1 MNEQPDSFL
10 QEVLIYLRHE
20 LPIKL
25 DALRRWVA
33 YYWAVWLAVTVV
45 VVGMSLYMA
54 YGTVNKVVLGYAQA
68 GTIYRGIADS
78 YQRFFAANGL
88 RLELSPVSHLQDSVQ
103 QLALPGD
110 RINASFVLSGSD
122 ISDDESKFLSL
133 GTVEYAPGWLFYR
146 GQEISGPEP
155 FSALSGKRVAI
166 GPPGS
171 FANQEFRKLMAI
183 AQAPPTSQD
192 LLELSDQ
199 EAVVALLD
207 GRLDAIWLVDNF
219 KSENVRKAAA
229 ARDLRIFSWERAD
242 AFADRLPYLSKLKLP
257 AGFFDIAGNR
267 PPKDVTLLGSSIV
280 VLVEANLNPA
290 LQWSLILAA
299 HNYHDANYDDLSDG
313 TVFPKHTDKDRQ
325 LSPVAERYF
334 KAGIPA
340 VFSYLPLYLAAVW
353 DAKWAWILSFF
364 IFGLPLYY
372 WIKNFHRNLDNF
384 EVRQSRDVVVEVLRK
399 FRAMEMQVLS
409 AKTIDELAGVEDGLS
424 AIDRMF
430 LEPPGDDLSPRDAQL
445 IALASDR
452 VRVKLGAAHK
462 RLS

>member
-1 MNEQPDSFL
+1 MNEKPGSFL

-20 LPIKL
+20 LPIKR
-25 DALRRWVA
+25 DALKRWVA
-33 YYWAVWLAVTVV
+33 YYWAVWTAVIVV
-45 VVGMSLYMA
+45 VLGMSVYMA

-78 YQRFFAANGL
+78 YQRFFAAHGL
-88 RLELSPVSHLQDSVQ
+88 RLELSPVSHLQDSAQ

-122 ISDDESKFLSL
+122 VSDDESKFLSL

-146 GQEISGPEP
+146 GQEINGPEP

-183 AQAPPTSQD
+183 AQAAPPTQN
-192 LLELSDQ
+192 LLELPDQ
-199 EAVVALLD
+199 EAVVGLLD
-207 GRLDAIWLVDNF
+207 GRLDAVWLVDNF
-219 KSENVRKAAA
+219 KSDNVRKAAA
-229 ARDLRIFSWERAD
+229 AKDLRIYSWERAD
-242 AFADRLPYLSKLKLP
+242 AFADKLPYLSKLKLP
-257 AGFFDIAGNR
+257 AGSFDIAGNR
-267 PPKDVTLLGSSIV
+267 PPRDVTLLGSSIV

-325 LSPVAERYF
+325 LSPVAARYF
-334 KAGIPA
+334 QSGIPA
-340 VFSYLPLYLAAVW
+340 VFSYLPLYLAAAW
-353 DAKWAWILSFF
+353 DAKWAWILSFLF
-364 IFGLPLYY
+364 VGLPLYY
-372 WIKNFHRNLDNF
+372 WLKNFHRSLDNF
-384 EVRQSRDVVVEVLRK
+384 EVRQSRDDVEEVLQQ
-399 FRAMEMQVLS
+399 FRAVELQTVS
-409 AKTIDELAGVEDGLS
+409 ARAIAELADVEDRLS
-424 AIDRMF
+424 AIDRRA
-430 LEPPGDDLSPRDAQL
+430 LELLGDERISRDAQL

-452 VRVKLGAAHK
+452 IWVKLRAARK